1 MNGSSVTAPPAAV
14 AVTTDSCVVAPAGRF
29 VVAVDVAGGW
39 VSGGSDGSVVTT
51 REPGCSI
58 KDSGQI
64 QD

>member
-14 AVTTDSCVVAPAGRF
+14 AVTTDSCVVAAAGRF
-29 VVAVDVAGGW
+29 VAVDVAGGW

-51 REPGCSI
+51 VEPGCSI